1 MRRGICSFNFLI
13 SCRQS
18 IRGQSMRIEGMIT
31 ESMAIQTKLAVR
43 KGAIFREIE
52 ACNRWMIFPIETV
65 AIAALCGGG
74 CMTSCKFARTHPTP
88 AESSAEEEQ
97 QSSTR

>member
-13 SCRQS
+13 SCRKS
-18 IRGQSMRIEGMIT
+18 IRCESVRIEGMIT
-31 ESMAIQTKLAVR
+31 EGMAIQTKLAVR

-52 ACNRWMIFPIETV
+52 ACNRWMIFPVEAV

-74 CMTSCKFARTHPTP
+74 CMSSCKFARTHPTP
-88 AESSAEEEQ
+88 AESSAEE
-97 QSSTR
+97 